1 MIMGKLYGTL
11 FGLMMICFVGIAQ
24 GQNVKTVEVY
34 TGRGD
39 MRNPQKIMDLS
50 YQNLDKVPV
59 VALNSEIE
67 TLILDNNNITKLP
80 QWLGQLKNL
89 KVLSIRNNKLSE
101 LDYVVTNCDKLE
113 QIYLSGNR
121 NLSDISVISSLR
133 NIELIDVVGTK
144 INQLPPGIQMMDNLF
159 YFKYTKID

>member
-1 MIMGKLYGTL
+1 MYAIRSYY
-11 FGLMMICFVGIAQ
+11 A
-24 GQNVKTVEVY
+24 
-34 TGRGD
+34 GRGD

-50 YQNLDKVPV
+50 YHDLDKVPV

-89 KVLSIRNNKLSE
+89 KVLSIRNNNLSE

-121 NLSDISVISSLR
+121 NLSDIS
-133 NIELIDVVGTK
+133 
-144 INQLPPGIQMMDNLF
+144 
-159 YFKYTKID
+159 